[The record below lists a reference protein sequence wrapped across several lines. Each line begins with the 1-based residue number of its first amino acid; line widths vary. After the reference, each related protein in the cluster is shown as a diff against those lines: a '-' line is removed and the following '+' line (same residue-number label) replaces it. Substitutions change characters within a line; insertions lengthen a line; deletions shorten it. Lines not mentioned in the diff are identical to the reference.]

1 MMGRPH
7 ILAAAFALLC
17 GVVFPALADSRLD
30 VDYAELT
37 RDPEA
42 VMRKV
47 AAFCGIDYI
56 DAMRDPRSSTRA
68 DSKRSATPRHSR
80 CA

>member
-30 VDYAELT
+30 VDYAEIQPL
-37 RDPEA
+37 A
-42 VMRKV
+42 
-47 AAFCGIDYI
+47 
-56 DAMRDPRSSTRA
+56 A
-68 DSKRSATPRHSR
+68 DSVLLDVTRVGGRLVAVGERGHVVWSDDGES
-80 CA
+80 